1 VELAI
6 DWNAH
11 RNCSIPAAIND
22 QGKRRFRIRFRPG
35 PDAIFLLEA
44 EREVIEVIKETCGMV
59 IVS

>member
-11 RNCSIPAAIND
+11 RNCSIPAAING
-22 QGKRRFRIRFRPG
+22 QAKRRFRIRFCYG
-35 PDAIFLLEA
+35 PDAIFPLEA
-44 EREVIEVIKETCGMV
+44 GREVIEVIQETCGMV